1 MKNAFR
7 SARLVYVVMFMFVAV
22 LVISGAAQAAGK
34 QDVEINKEIKT
45 IKKNLKSAL
54 AALHKLNEE
63 GSEADQEK
71 AQEMI
76 NKSGQ
81 MGVPVILITPEN
93 GEEQMVIGFDK
104 EKIASLLGL

>member
-1 MKNAFR
+1 MANVVIYSTPTCAFCKI
-7 SARLVYVVMFMFVAV
+7 AKEYFTENKVKYTEHDVA
-22 LVISGAAQAAGK
+22 
-34 QDVEINKEIKT
+34 
-45 IKKNLKSAL
+45 
-54 AALHKLNEE
+54 
-63 GSEADQEK
+63 ADQEK